1 MLRITP
7 TLFALAVAL
16 VLLTA
21 ADSSAGKY
29 NPTLS
34 IGDASPTWTKLPGT
48 DGKEHSFADLQDK
61 KVIVLFFTCNSCEY
75 AIDYED
81 RIIATASKY
90 SGEDSQVAFVG
101 VNVNLIA
108 ADNLDAMKAK
118 AEQKKFPFVYLFD
131 KSQQIAKDFGGSTTP
146 EFFVF
151 DQDRKLV
158 YMGSL
163 DDNTDAKKAKVNFVE
178 EAITATLAGKA
189 PATTETVPI
198 GCLIRYDRRRNRGQ

>member
-1 MLRITP
+1 MLRITLAP
-7 TLFALAVAL
+7 LAFAVAL
-16 VLLTA
+16 LLA
-21 ADSSAGKY
+21 GPSWAGKY

-48 DGKEHSFADLQDK
+48 DGKEHSFADLKDK
-61 KVIVLFFTCNSCEY
+61 DVLVLFFTCNSCGY
-75 AIDYED
+75 ASDYED
-81 RIIATASKY
+81 RIIATAGKY
-90 SGEDSQVAFVG
+90 SGQDSKVAFVG
-101 VNVNLIA
+101 VNVNLIQE
-108 ADNLDAMKAK
+108 DNLDAMTAR

-151 DQDRKLV
+151 DKDRKLV

-163 DDNTDAKKAKVNFVE
+163 DDNSDAKKATVNYVE
-178 EAITATLAGKA
+178 QAIAAALDGKE

-198 GCLIRYDRRRNRGQ
+198 GCLIRYDRRRNRGK